1 MKVEVKK
8 ISLEN
13 YKKFQSKSVD
23 LFPRTEISGR
33 NREGKS
39 TLQDAYLDVL
49 TGKMAN
55 GTEPTSIRRKENGVE
70 VPKVDVVREL
80 TLSID
85 GKEKVI
91 RKITKQKWRKPR
103 GQSEEVFDGNET
115 SYEIDGFPAKSKDY
129 TEFIQS
135 IAEPSTLLMCSN
147 PKPFLDTLQKSTAE
161 SRKVLEKMS
170 GFDIAQFMEENPQ
183 YAHVEEI
190 TKGHSVEDTLKKLR
204 KELNTQKKKVDA
216 KNTEIAYETNRTVE
230 AEDTSSLESKK
241 QELNAEL
248 SKLEEQEGILEDSA
262 KGYDGLTYE
271 IRGLKSSRDGL
282 VSNADKE
289 LKDKKA
295 AIVNTHY
302 DIAKNKIE
310 KESAI
315 RMLGME
321 LDNHIR
327 KAQQAKA
334 DLDRARQD
342 YPRIKEMEWDDSGL
356 KAIEAETFN
365 DSDAICPTCGQELP
379 EEQISKLKASFEEK
393 KKARI
398 EAQLKAKE
406 SFESEKQEKLKYVC
420 DLGNTSAAKLKKT
433 NEEIKK
439 LQSEISAAQDE
450 VAELTKQIEEEQSKF
465 TELPESVDMTN
476 DEEYLA
482 VTARIAELEEKLK
495 SFDDVPGKKQELR
508 MQISNVM
515 KQISNVDADI
525 KIAQAAV
532 TEKEKRVAELNEE
545 LKILGQVQADI
556 EKNIDTVLNF
566 SIQKNKALAEK
577 INPFFQHFQFSFLD
591 YTIEGNPVE
600 TCKMICNGIDY
611 NSGLNHSDKILC
623 EVDLL
628 NGLQEMNGLN
638 LPIWIDDSESIDKS
652 RIPVLDRQMII
663 LRVTD
668 GDLKVKGI

>member
-161 SRKVLEKMS
+161 ARKVLEKMS
-170 GFDIAQFMEENPQ
+170 GFDLAQFMTDNPQ

-204 KELNTQKKKVDA
+204 KELNAQKKKVDA
-216 KNTEIAYETNRTVE
+216 KNTEIAYETNRSVE

-241 QELNAEL
+241 QELNVEI
-248 SKLEEQEGILEDSA
+248 SKLEEQEQILEDSA
-262 KGYDGLTYE
+262 KGYDSLSYE
-271 IRGLKSSRDGL
+271 IQGLKSSRDGL
-282 VSNADKE
+282 VSKANEWLRARQKFISDTVSE
-289 LKDKKA
+289 LKLKKS
-295 AIVNTHY
+295 
-302 DIAKNKIE
+302 E
-310 KESAI
+310 KESSI
-315 RMLGME
+315 RIIGME

-327 KAQQAKA
+327 EAQQAKA

-342 YPRIKEMEWDDSGL
+342 YPRIKEMEWDDSEL

-365 DSDAICPTCGQELP
+365 DSDTICPTCGQELP
-379 EEQISKLKASFEEK
+379 EEQVSKLKSSFEEK
-393 KKARI
+393 KKFRI
-398 EAQLKAKE
+398 ENELTKKQNWESAKQNQLKGT
-406 SFESEKQEKLKYVC
+406 C
-420 DLGNTSAAKLKKT
+420 DLGNSASAKLKKT
-433 NEEIKK
+433 NEEISK
-439 LQSEISAAQDE
+439 LQSEIGVAQDE

-465 TELPESVDMTN
+465 VELPESVDMTN

-508 MQISNVM
+508 VQISNV
-515 KQISNVDADI
+515 KEQISDMNADI

-532 TEKEKRVAELNEE
+532 VGKEKQVAELNEK
-545 LKILGQVQADI
+545 LRKLGQVQADI
-556 EKNIDTVLNF
+556 EKNIDTVLSF

-577 INPFFQHFQFSFLD
+577 INPHFKHFQFSFLD

-600 TCKMICNGIDY
+600 TCKMICNGVNYFD
-611 NSGLNHSDKILC
+611 GLNYSDKILC
-623 EVDLL
+623 DIDLL
-628 NGLQEMNGLN
+628 RGLQALNGLN
-638 LPIWIDDSESIDKS
+638 LPIFVDNSESVNTTRLPS
-652 RIPVLDRQMII
+652 AEQQMIV

-668 GDLKVKGI
+668 DDLRVKRI

>member
-8 ISLEN
+8 IYLEN
-13 YKKFQSKSVD
+13 YKKFPSKSVD

-115 SYEIDGFPAKSKDY
+115 SYEIDGFSAKSKDY

-204 KELNTQKKKVDA
+204 KELNAQKKKVDA
-216 KNTEIAYETNRTVE
+216 KNTEIAYETNRSVE

-241 QELNAEL
+241 QELNVEI
-248 SKLEEQEGILEDSA
+248 SKLEEQEQILEDSA
-262 KGYDGLTYE
+262 KGYDSLSYE
-271 IRGLKSSRDGL
+271 IQGLKSSRDGL
-282 VSNADKE
+282 VSKANEWLRARQKFISDTVSE
-289 LKDKKA
+289 LKLKKS
-295 AIVNTHY
+295 
-302 DIAKNKIE
+302 E
-310 KESAI
+310 KESSI
-315 RMLGME
+315 RIIGME

-327 KAQQAKA
+327 EAQQAKA

-365 DSDAICPTCGQELP
+365 DSETICPTCGQELP
-379 EEQISKLKASFEEK
+379 EEQISELKASFEEK
-393 KKARI
+393 KKFRI
-398 EAQLKAKE
+398 EAQLKVKE
-406 SFESEKQEKLKYVC
+406 SFESEKQNNLKYVC

-433 NEEIKK
+433 NEEINK
-439 LQSEISAAQDE
+439 LQSEISVAQDE

-482 VTARIAELEEKLK
+482 VTARIAELEDKLK
-495 SFDDVPGKKQELR
+495 SFDDVSGKKQELR

-532 TEKEKRVAELNEE
+532 TEKEKRVSELNEE
-545 LKILGQVQADI
+545 LKSLGQVQADI

-577 INPFFQHFQFSFLD
+577 INPYFKHFQFGFLD
-591 YTIEGNPVE
+591 YTIDGNPVE
-600 TCKMICNGIDY
+600 TCKMICNGVNYFD
-611 NSGLNHSDKILC
+611 GLNYSDKILC
-623 EVDLL
+623 DIDLL
-628 NGLQEMNGLN
+628 RGLQALNGLN
-638 LPIWIDDSESIDKS
+638 LPIFVDNSESVNTTRLPS
-652 RIPVLDRQMII
+652 AEQQMIV

-668 GDLKVKGI
+668 DDLRVKRI

>member
-13 YKKFQSKSVD
+13 YKKFPSKSVD

-70 VPKVDVVREL
+70 VPKVDVIREL
-80 TLSID
+80 TLVID
-85 GKEKVI
+85 GKEKAI

-204 KELNTQKKKVDA
+204 KELNAQKKKVDA
-216 KNTEIAYETNRTVE
+216 KNTEIAYETNRSVE

-241 QELNAEL
+241 QELNEEL
-248 SKLEEQEGILEDSA
+248 SKLEEQERILEDSA
-262 KGYDGLTYE
+262 KGYDSLSYE

-282 VSNADKE
+282 VSKADKE
-289 LKDKKA
+289 LKDKKE
-295 AIVNTHY
+295 AIMKVY
-302 DIAKNKIE
+302 YGLAKNKIE

-321 LDNHIR
+321 LDSHIR
-327 KAQQAKA
+327 AGQQAKA

-356 KAIEAETFN
+356 KAIEDETFN
-365 DSDAICPTCGQELP
+365 DSDTICPTCGQELP
-379 EEQISKLKASFEEK
+379 EEQVAELRASFEEK
-393 KKARI
+393 KKFRI
-398 EAQLKAKE
+398 ENELTKKQNWESAKQNQLKGT
-406 SFESEKQEKLKYVC
+406 C

-433 NEEIKK
+433 NEEINK
-439 LQSEISAAQDE
+439 LQSEISVAQDE
-450 VAELTKQIEEEQSKF
+450 VAELTKQIEEEQFKF

-508 MQISNVM
+508 MQISNIM

-532 TEKEKRVAELNEE
+532 TEKEKRIAELNEE
-545 LKILGQVQADI
+545 LRDLGQVQADI

-577 INPFFQHFQFSFLD
+577 INPFFHHFQFSFLD

-638 LPIWIDDSESIDKS
+638 MPIWIDDSESIDKS
-652 RIPVLDRQMII
+652 RIPVLDRQMIV

-668 GDLKVKGI
+668 DDLRVRKI

>member
-8 ISLEN
+8 ILLEN
-13 YKKFQSKSVD
+13 YKKFPSKSVD

-70 VPKVDVVREL
+70 VPKVDVIREL
-80 TLSID
+80 TLAID

-190 TKGHSVEDTLKKLR
+190 TKGYSVEDTLKKLR
-204 KELNTQKKKVDA
+204 KELNAQKKKVDA

-248 SKLEEQEGILEDSA
+248 SKLEEQEQILEDSA
-262 KGYDGLTYE
+262 KGYDSLSYE

-282 VSNADKE
+282 VSKANEWLRARQKFISDTVSE
-289 LKDKKA
+289 LMLKKS
-295 AIVNTHY
+295 
-302 DIAKNKIE
+302 E
-310 KESAI
+310 KESSI
-315 RMLGME
+315 RIIGME

-327 KAQQAKA
+327 EAKQAKA

-342 YPRIKEMEWDDSGL
+342 YPRIKEKEWNDSRL

-365 DSDAICPTCGQELP
+365 DSDTICPTCGQELP
-379 EEQISKLKASFEEK
+379 EEQVAELKASFEEK
-393 KKARI
+393 KKFRI
-398 EAQLKAKE
+398 ETELTQKKNWESVKQNQLKGI
-406 SFESEKQEKLKYVC
+406 C
-420 DLGNTSAAKLKKT
+420 DLGNSASAKLKKT
-433 NEEIKK
+433 NEEINK
-439 LQSEISAAQDE
+439 LQSEIGAAQDE

-532 TEKEKRVAELNEE
+532 TEKEKRVAEMNEE
-545 LKILGQVQADI
+545 LKDLGQVQADI

-577 INPFFQHFQFSFLD
+577 INPYFKHFQFSFLD

-638 LPIWIDDSESIDKS
+638 LPLWIDDSESIDKK
-652 RIPVLDRQMII
+652 RIPVLDRQMIV

-668 GDLKVKGI
+668 GDLMINEI

>member
-8 ISLEN
+8 IYLEN
-13 YKKFQSKSVD
+13 YKKFPSKSVD

-115 SYEIDGFPAKSKDY
+115 SYEIDGFSAKSKDY

-147 PKPFLDTLQKSTAE
+147 SKPFLDTLQKSTAE

-204 KELNTQKKKVDA
+204 KELNAQKKKVDA
-216 KNTEIAYETNRTVE
+216 KNTEIAYETNRSVE

-241 QELNAEL
+241 QELNVEI
-248 SKLEEQEGILEDSA
+248 SKLEEQEQILEDSA
-262 KGYDGLTYE
+262 KGYDSLSYE
-271 IRGLKSSRDGL
+271 IQGLKSSRDGL
-282 VSNADKE
+282 VSKANEWLRARQKFISDTVSE
-289 LKDKKA
+289 LKLKKS
-295 AIVNTHY
+295 
-302 DIAKNKIE
+302 E
-310 KESAI
+310 KESSI
-315 RMLGME
+315 RIIGME

-327 KAQQAKA
+327 EAQQAKA

-365 DSDAICPTCGQELP
+365 DSETICPTCGQELP
-379 EEQISKLKASFEEK
+379 EEQISELKASFEEK
-393 KKARI
+393 KKFRI
-398 EAQLKAKE
+398 EAQLKVKE
-406 SFESEKQEKLKYVC
+406 SFESEKQNNLKYVC

-433 NEEIKK
+433 NEEINK
-439 LQSEISAAQDE
+439 LQSEISVAQDE

-482 VTARIAELEEKLK
+482 VTARIAELEDKLK
-495 SFDDVPGKKQELR
+495 SFDDVSGKKQELR

-532 TEKEKRVAELNEE
+532 TEKEKRVSELNEE
-545 LKILGQVQADI
+545 LKSLGQVQADI

-577 INPFFQHFQFSFLD
+577 INPYFKHFQFSFLD
-591 YTIEGNPVE
+591 YTIDGNPVE
-600 TCKMICNGIDY
+600 TCKMICNGVNYFD
-611 NSGLNHSDKILC
+611 GLNYSDKILC
-623 EVDLL
+623 DIDLL
-628 NGLQEMNGLN
+628 RGLQALNGLN
-638 LPIWIDDSESIDKS
+638 LPIFVDNSESVNTTRLPS
-652 RIPVLDRQMII
+652 AEQQMIV

-668 GDLKVKGI
+668 DDLRVKRI

>member
-13 YKKFQSKSVD
+13 YKKFPSKSVD

-80 TLSID
+80 TLAID

-204 KELNTQKKKVDA
+204 KELNAQKKKVDA
-216 KNTEIAYETNRTVE
+216 KNTEIAYETNRSVE

-248 SKLEEQEGILEDSA
+248 SKLEEQERILEDSA
-262 KGYDGLTYE
+262 KGYDSLSYE

-282 VSNADKE
+282 VSKANEWLRARQKFISDTVSE
-289 LKDKKA
+289 LMLKKSE
-295 AIVNTHY
+295 N
-302 DIAKNKIE
+302 
-310 KESAI
+310 ESSI
-315 RMLGME
+315 RIIGME

-327 KAQQAKA
+327 EAQQAKA

-342 YPRIKEMEWDDSGL
+342 YPRIKEMEWDDSEL

-365 DSDAICPTCGQELP
+365 DSDTICPTCGQELP
-379 EEQISKLKASFEEK
+379 EEQIAELKASFEEK
-393 KKARI
+393 KKFRI
-398 EAQLKAKE
+398 ETELTQKKNWESAKQNQLKGI
-406 SFESEKQEKLKYVC
+406 C
-420 DLGNTSAAKLKKT
+420 DLGNSASAKLKKT
-433 NEEIKK
+433 NEEISK
-439 LQSEISAAQDE
+439 LQSEIGVAQDE

-465 TELPESVDMTN
+465 VELPESVDMTN

-495 SFDDVPGKKQELR
+495 SFEDVPGKKQELR
-508 MQISNVM
+508 IQISNIM

-532 TEKEKRVAELNEE
+532 VEKEKRIAELNEE
-545 LKILGQVQADI
+545 LRKLGQVQADI

-577 INPFFQHFQFSFLD
+577 INPHFKHFQFSFLD
-591 YTIEGNPVE
+591 YTIDGNPVE

-652 RIPVLDRQMII
+652 RIPMLDRQMIV

-668 GDLKVKGI
+668 GDLKVI

>member
-8 ISLEN
+8 IYLEN
-13 YKKFQSKSVD
+13 YKKFPSKSVD

-80 TLSID
+80 TLAID

-204 KELNTQKKKVDA
+204 KELNAQKKKVDA
-216 KNTEIAYETNRTVE
+216 KNTEIAYETNRSVE

-241 QELNAEL
+241 QELNAQL
-248 SKLEEQEGILEDSA
+248 SELEEQEQILEDSS
-262 KGYDGLTYE
+262 KGYDSLSHE

-282 VSNADKE
+282 VSKANEWLRARQKFISDTVSE
-289 LKDKKA
+289 LRLKKS
-295 AIVNTHY
+295 
-302 DIAKNKIE
+302 E
-310 KESAI
+310 KESSI
-315 RMLGME
+315 RIIGME

-327 KAQQAKA
+327 EAQQAKA

-342 YPRIKEMEWDDSGL
+342 YPRIKEMEWDDSD
-356 KAIEAETFN
+356 T
-365 DSDAICPTCGQELP
+365 ICPTCGQELP
-379 EEQISKLKASFEEK
+379 EEQVAELKASFEEK

-398 EAQLKAKE
+398 EAQLKVKE

-433 NEEIKK
+433 NEEINK

-545 LKILGQVQADI
+545 LKSLGQVQADI

-577 INPFFQHFQFSFLD
+577 INPFFHHFQFSFLD

-638 LPIWIDDSESIDKS
+638 LPLWIDDSESIDKS
-652 RIPVLDRQMII
+652 RIPMLDRQMIV

-668 GDLKVKGI
+668 GDLKVI

>member
-13 YKKFQSKSVD
+13 YKKFPSKSVD

-70 VPKVDVVREL
+70 VPKVDVIREL
-80 TLSID
+80 TLVID

-135 IAEPSTLLMCSN
+135 IAEPSTLMMCSN

-204 KELNTQKKKVDA
+204 KDLNAQKKKVSEKD
-216 KNTEIAYETNRTVE
+216 TEIKYETNRTVE
-230 AEDTSSLESKK
+230 AEDTSSLESQK

-248 SKLEEQEGILEDSA
+248 SKLEEQEQILEDSA
-262 KGYDGLTYE
+262 KGYDSLSYE

-282 VSNADKE
+282 VSKANEWLRARQKFISDTVSE
-289 LKDKKA
+289 LMLKKSE
-295 AIVNTHY
+295 N
-302 DIAKNKIE
+302 
-310 KESAI
+310 ESSI
-315 RMLGME
+315 RIIGME

-327 KAQQAKA
+327 EAQQAKA

-342 YPRIKEMEWDDSGL
+342 YPRIKEMEWDDSEL
-356 KAIEAETFN
+356 KAIEAETFS
-365 DSDAICPTCGQELP
+365 DSDTICPTCGQELP
-379 EEQISKLKASFEEK
+379 EEQIAELKASFEEK
-393 KKARI
+393 KKFRI
-398 EAQLKAKE
+398 ETELTQKKNWESAKQNQLKGI
-406 SFESEKQEKLKYVC
+406 C
-420 DLGNTSAAKLKKT
+420 DLGNSASAKLKKT
-433 NEEIKK
+433 NEEISK
-439 LQSEISAAQDE
+439 LQSEIGVAQDE
-450 VAELTKQIEEEQSKF
+450 VAELTKQIEEERSKF
-465 TELPESVDMTN
+465 VELPESVDMTN

-495 SFDDVPGKKQELR
+495 SFEDVPGKKQELR
-508 MQISNVM
+508 IQISNIM

-532 TEKEKRVAELNEE
+532 VEKEKRIAELNEE
-545 LKILGQVQADI
+545 LRKLGQVQADI

-577 INPFFQHFQFSFLD
+577 INPHFKHFQFSFLD
-591 YTIEGNPVE
+591 YTIDGNPVE

-652 RIPVLDRQMII
+652 RIPMLDRQMIV

-668 GDLKVKGI
+668 GDLKVI

>member
-13 YKKFQSKSVD
+13 YKKFPSKSVD

-70 VPKVDVVREL
+70 VEGDIVREIEAVINGREI
-80 TLSID
+80 T
-85 GKEKVI
+85 I
-91 RKITKQKWRKPR
+91 RKVTKKGKN
-103 GQSEEVFDGNET
+103 SSST
-115 SYEIDGFPAKSKDY
+115 SYFLNGGVKLSKADFNDFLKEEIASPEA
-129 TEFIQS
+129 
-135 IAEPSTLLMCSN
+135 IAMCSN
-147 PKPFLDTLQKSTAE
+147 PSVFLNMLRKSTSDARETLTKICKFDMEEFINSNPSFKLAKEIIKDKSIKNKSPEEAVKALRSDLKEKKAE
-161 SRKVLEKMS
+161 S
-170 GFDIAQFMEENPQ
+170 
-183 YAHVEEI
+183 
-190 TKGHSVEDTLKKLR
+190 
-204 KELNTQKKKVDA
+204 KKVSDDISELS
-216 KNTEIAYETNRTVE
+216 KK
-230 AEDTSSLESKK
+230 EDEHADISSLESKK
-241 QELNAEL
+241 QELNAKL
-248 SKLEEQEGILEDSA
+248 SKLEEQEQILEDSA
-262 KGYDGLTYE
+262 KGYDSLSYE
-271 IRGLKSSRDGL
+271 IRGLKSSKDRL
-282 VSNADKE
+282 VSKANEWLRARQKFISDTVSE
-289 LKDKKA
+289 LRLKKS
-295 AIVNTHY
+295 
-302 DIAKNKIE
+302 E
-310 KESAI
+310 KESSI
-315 RMLGME
+315 RIIGME

-327 KAQQAKA
+327 EAKQAKA

-365 DSDAICPTCGQELP
+365 DSDTICPTCGQELP
-379 EEQISKLKASFEEK
+379 EEQIAELRASFEEK
-393 KKARI
+393 KKFRI
-398 EAQLKAKE
+398 ETELTQKKNWESAKQNQLKGI
-406 SFESEKQEKLKYVC
+406 C
-420 DLGNTSAAKLKKT
+420 DLGNSASAKLKKT
-433 NEEIKK
+433 NEEISK
-439 LQSEISAAQDE
+439 LQSEIGVAQDE

-495 SFDDVPGKKQELR
+495 SFEDVPGNKQELR
-508 MQISNVM
+508 MQVSNVM

-532 TEKEKRVAELNEE
+532 TEKEKQVAELNEE
-545 LKILGQVQADI
+545 LKKLGQVQADI

-577 INPFFQHFQFSFLD
+577 INPFFHHFQFSFLD

-600 TCKMICNGIDY
+600 TCKMICNGVNYFD
-611 NSGLNHSDKILC
+611 GLNYSDKILC
-623 EVDLL
+623 DIDLL
-628 NGLQEMNGLN
+628 RGLQDLNGLN
-638 LPIWIDDSESIDKS
+638 LPIFVDNSESVNAT
-652 RIPVLDRQMII
+652 RLPRVEQQMIV

-668 GDLKVKGI
+668 GDLTAKEL

>member
-13 YKKFQSKSVD
+13 YKKFPSKSVD

-70 VPKVDVVREL
+70 VQKVDVVREL
-80 TLSID
+80 TLVID

-204 KELNTQKKKVDA
+204 KELNVQKKKVDA
-216 KNTEIAYETNRTVE
+216 KYTEIAYETNRTVE

-241 QELNAEL
+241 QELNADL
-248 SKLEEQEGILEDSA
+248 SKLEEQEQILEDSA
-262 KGYDGLTYE
+262 KGYDSISYE
-271 IRGLKSSRDGL
+271 ICGLKSSRDGL
-282 VSNADKE
+282 VSKANEWLRARQKFISDTVSE
-289 LKDKKA
+289 LRLKKS
-295 AIVNTHY
+295 
-302 DIAKNKIE
+302 E
-310 KESAI
+310 KESSI
-315 RMLGME
+315 RIIGME

-327 KAQQAKA
+327 EAQQAKA

-342 YPRIKEMEWDDSGL
+342 YPRIKEMEWDDSEL
-356 KAIEAETFN
+356 KAIESEAFS
-365 DSDAICPTCGQELP
+365 DSDTVCPTCGQQLP
-379 EEQISKLKASFEEK
+379 EEQVSKLKYSFEEK

-398 EAQLKAKE
+398 ETELTKKKNWESAKQNQLKGT
-406 SFESEKQEKLKYVC
+406 C
-420 DLGNTSAAKLKKT
+420 DLGNSASAKLKKT
-433 NEEIKK
+433 NEEISK
-439 LQSEISAAQDE
+439 LQSEIGVAQDE

-545 LKILGQVQADI
+545 LKSLGQVQADI

-577 INPFFQHFQFSFLD
+577 INPHFKHFQFSFLD

-628 NGLQEMNGLN
+628 NGLQEMNHLN
-638 LPIWIDDSESIDKS
+638 LPIWIDDSESVNVE

-668 GDLKVKGI
+668 GDLEVKEI

>member
-13 YKKFQSKSVD
+13 YKKFPSKSVD

-70 VPKVDVVREL
+70 VPKVDVIREL
-80 TLSID
+80 TLVID
-85 GKEKVI
+85 GKEKAI

-204 KELNTQKKKVDA
+204 KELNAQKKKVDA
-216 KNTEIAYETNRTVE
+216 KNTEIAYETNRSVE

-241 QELNAEL
+241 QELNEEL
-248 SKLEEQEGILEDSA
+248 SKLEEQERILEDSA
-262 KGYDGLTYE
+262 KGYDSLSYE

-282 VSNADKE
+282 VSKADKE
-289 LKDKKA
+289 LKDKKE
-295 AIVNTHY
+295 AIMKVY
-302 DIAKNKIE
+302 YGLAKNKIE

-321 LDNHIR
+321 LDSHIR
-327 KAQQAKA
+327 AGQQAKA

-356 KAIEAETFN
+356 KAIEDETFN
-365 DSDAICPTCGQELP
+365 DSDTICPTCGQELP
-379 EEQISKLKASFEEK
+379 EEQVAELRASFEEK
-393 KKARI
+393 KKFRI
-398 EAQLKAKE
+398 ENELTKKQNWESAKQNQLKGT
-406 SFESEKQEKLKYVC
+406 C

-433 NEEIKK
+433 NEEINK
-439 LQSEISAAQDE
+439 LQSEISVAQDE

-482 VTARIAELEEKLK
+482 VTARIADLEEKLK

-532 TEKEKRVAELNEE
+532 AEKEKRVAELNEE
-545 LKILGQVQADI
+545 LKDLGQVQADI

-577 INPFFQHFQFSFLD
+577 INPFFHHFQFSFLD

-638 LPIWIDDSESIDKS
+638 IPIWIDDSESIDKS
-652 RIPVLDRQMII
+652 RIPVLDRQMIL

>member
-13 YKKFQSKSVD
+13 YKKFPSKSVD

-70 VPKVDVVREL
+70 VQKVDVVREL
-80 TLSID
+80 TLVID

-91 RKITKQKWRKPR
+91 RKVTKQKWRKPR

-204 KELNTQKKKVDA
+204 KELNVQKKKVDA
-216 KNTEIAYETNRTVE
+216 KNTEIAYETNRSVE
-230 AEDTSSLESKK
+230 AEDTSSLEPKK
-241 QELNAEL
+241 QELNAEI
-248 SKLEEQEGILEDSA
+248 SRLEEQEQILEDSA
-262 KGYDGLTYE
+262 KGYDSLSYE

-282 VSNADKE
+282 VSKANEWLRARQKFISDTVSE
-289 LKDKKA
+289 LMLKKS
-295 AIVNTHY
+295 
-302 DIAKNKIE
+302 E
-310 KESAI
+310 KESSI
-315 RMLGME
+315 RIIGME

-327 KAQQAKA
+327 EAKQAKA

-342 YPRIKEMEWDDSGL
+342 YPRTKEKEWNDSRL

-365 DSDAICPTCGQELP
+365 DSDTICPACGQELP
-379 EEQISKLKASFEEK
+379 EEQVAELKASFEEK
-393 KKARI
+393 KKFRI
-398 EAQLKAKE
+398 KTELTQKKNWESVKQNQLKGI
-406 SFESEKQEKLKYVC
+406 C
-420 DLGNTSAAKLKKT
+420 DLGNSASAKLKKT
-433 NEEIKK
+433 NEEINK

-450 VAELTKQIEEEQSKF
+450 VTELTKQIEEEQSKF

-508 MQISNVM
+508 IQISNVM

-545 LKILGQVQADI
+545 LKSLGQVQADI

-577 INPFFQHFQFSFLD
+577 INPYFKHFQFSFLD
-591 YTIEGNPVE
+591 YTIDGNPVE
-600 TCKMICNGIDY
+600 TCKMICNGVNYFD
-611 NSGLNHSDKILC
+611 GLNYSDKILC
-623 EVDLL
+623 DIDLL
-628 NGLQEMNGLN
+628 RGLQALNGLN
-638 LPIWIDDSESIDKS
+638 LPIFVDNSESVNTTRLPS
-652 RIPVLDRQMII
+652 AEQQMIV

-668 GDLKVKGI
+668 DDLRVKRI

>member
-1 MKVEVKK
+1 MKVEVKN

-13 YKKFQSKSVD
+13 YKNFPSKSVD

-39 TLQDAYLDVL
+39 TLQDAYLDVM

-80 TLSID
+80 TLAID

-204 KELNTQKKKVDA
+204 KELNAQKKKVDA

-262 KGYDGLTYE
+262 KGYDSLSYE

-282 VSNADKE
+282 VSKANEWLRARQKFISDTVSE
-289 LKDKKA
+289 LRLKKS
-295 AIVNTHY
+295 
-302 DIAKNKIE
+302 E
-310 KESAI
+310 KESSI
-315 RMLGME
+315 RIIGME

-327 KAQQAKA
+327 EAQQAKA

-342 YPRIKEMEWDDSGL
+342 YPRIKEMEWDDSEL

-365 DSDAICPTCGQELP
+365 DSDTICPTCGQELP
-379 EEQISKLKASFEEK
+379 EEQVSKLKSSFEEK
-393 KKARI
+393 KKFRI
-398 EAQLKAKE
+398 ENELTKKQNWESAKQNQLKGT
-406 SFESEKQEKLKYVC
+406 C
-420 DLGNTSAAKLKKT
+420 DLGNSASAKLKKT
-433 NEEIKK
+433 NEEISK
-439 LQSEISAAQDE
+439 LQSEIGVAQDE

-465 TELPESVDMTN
+465 TELPESVDITN

-545 LKILGQVQADI
+545 LKSLGQVQADI

-577 INPFFQHFQFSFLD
+577 INPHFKHFQFSFLD

-628 NGLQEMNGLN
+628 NGLQEMNHLN
-638 LPIWIDDSESIDKS
+638 LPIWIDDSESVNVE

-668 GDLKVKGI
+668 GDLEVKEI

>member
-8 ISLEN
+8 IYLEN
-13 YKKFQSKSVD
+13 YQKFPSKSVD

-39 TLQDAYLDVL
+39 TLKDAYLDVL

-55 GTEPTSIRRKENGVE
+55 GTEPTSIRRKENGLE

-80 TLSID
+80 TLAID

-91 RKITKQKWRKPR
+91 RKITKQKWRKPK

-115 SYEIDGFPAKSKDY
+115 SYEIDGFPAKLKDY
-129 TEFIQS
+129 TEFIHS

-147 PKPFLDTLQKSTAE
+147 PKPFLNTLQKSTAE

-204 KELNTQKKKVDA
+204 KELNAQKKKVDA

-241 QELNAEL
+241 QELNADL
-248 SKLEEQEGILEDSA
+248 SKLEEQEQILEDSA
-262 KGYDGLTYE
+262 KGYDSLSYE

-282 VSNADKE
+282 VSKANEWLRARQKFISDTVSE
-289 LKDKKA
+289 LMLKKS
-295 AIVNTHY
+295 
-302 DIAKNKIE
+302 E
-310 KESAI
+310 KESSI
-315 RMLGME
+315 RIIGME
-321 LDNHIR
+321 LGNHIR
-327 KAQQAKA
+327 EAQQAKA

-365 DSDAICPTCGQELP
+365 DSETICPTCGQELP
-379 EEQISKLKASFEEK
+379 EEQVSKLKSSFEEK
-393 KKARI
+393 KKFRI
-398 EAQLKAKE
+398 ENELTKKQNWESAKQNQLKGT
-406 SFESEKQEKLKYVC
+406 C
-420 DLGNTSAAKLKKT
+420 DLGNSASAKLKKT
-433 NEEIKK
+433 NEEISK
-439 LQSEISAAQDE
+439 LQSEIGVAQDE

-465 TELPESVDMTN
+465 VELPESVDMTN

-508 MQISNVM
+508 VQISNV
-515 KQISNVDADI
+515 KEQISDMNADI

-532 TEKEKRVAELNEE
+532 VGKEKQVAELNEK
-545 LKILGQVQADI
+545 LRKLGKVQADI

-577 INPFFQHFQFSFLD
+577 INPYFKHFQFSFLD
-591 YTIEGNPVE
+591 YTIDGNPVE
-600 TCKMICNGIDY
+600 TCKMICNGVNYFD
-611 NSGLNHSDKILC
+611 GLNYSDKILC
-623 EVDLL
+623 DIDLL
-628 NGLQEMNGLN
+628 RGLQALNGLN
-638 LPIWIDDSESIDKS
+638 LPIFVDNSESVNTTRLPS
-652 RIPVLDRQMII
+652 AEQQMIV

-668 GDLKVKGI
+668 DDLRVKRI

>member
-8 ISLEN
+8 ISLVN
-13 YKKFQSKSVD
+13 YKKFPSKSVD
-23 LFPRTEISGR
+23 LFPRTEISSR

-80 TLSID
+80 TLAID

-204 KELNTQKKKVDA
+204 KELNAQKKKVDA

-262 KGYDGLTYE
+262 KGYDSLSYE

-282 VSNADKE
+282 VSKANEWLRARQKFISDTVSE
-289 LKDKKA
+289 LRLKKS
-295 AIVNTHY
+295 
-302 DIAKNKIE
+302 E
-310 KESAI
+310 KESSI
-315 RMLGME
+315 RIIGME

-327 KAQQAKA
+327 EAQQAKA

-342 YPRIKEMEWDDSGL
+342 YPRIKEMEWDDSEL

-365 DSDAICPTCGQELP
+365 DSDTICPTCGQELP
-379 EEQISKLKASFEEK
+379 EEQVSKLKSSFEEK
-393 KKARI
+393 KKFRI
-398 EAQLKAKE
+398 ENELTKKQNWESAKQNQLKGT
-406 SFESEKQEKLKYVC
+406 C
-420 DLGNTSAAKLKKT
+420 DLGNSASAKLKKT
-433 NEEIKK
+433 NEEISK
-439 LQSEISAAQDE
+439 LQSEIGVAQDE

-465 TELPESVDMTN
+465 VELPESVDMTN

-508 MQISNVM
+508 VQISNV
-515 KQISNVDADI
+515 KEQISDMNADI

-532 TEKEKRVAELNEE
+532 GGKEKQVAELNEK
-545 LKILGQVQADI
+545 LRKLGKVQADI
-556 EKNIDTVLNF
+556 EKNIDTVLSF

-577 INPFFQHFQFSFLD
+577 INPHFKHFQFSFLD

-638 LPIWIDDSESIDKS
+638 MPIWIDDSESIDKS
-652 RIPVLDRQMII
+652 RIPVLDRQMIV

-668 GDLKVKGI
+668 DDLRVRKI

>member
-8 ISLEN
+8 ISLVN
-13 YKKFQSKSVD
+13 YKKFPSKSVD

-80 TLSID
+80 TLAID

-161 SRKVLEKMS
+161 SRKVLGKMS

-204 KELNTQKKKVDA
+204 KELNAQKKKVDA

-262 KGYDGLTYE
+262 KGYDSLSYE

-282 VSNADKE
+282 VSKANEWLRARQKFISDTVSE
-289 LKDKKA
+289 LRLKKS
-295 AIVNTHY
+295 
-302 DIAKNKIE
+302 E
-310 KESAI
+310 KESSI
-315 RMLGME
+315 RIIGME

-327 KAQQAKA
+327 EAQQAKA

-342 YPRIKEMEWDDSGL
+342 YPRIKEMEWDDSEL

-365 DSDAICPTCGQELP
+365 DSDTICPTCGQELP
-379 EEQISKLKASFEEK
+379 EEQVSKLKSSFEEK
-393 KKARI
+393 KKFRI
-398 EAQLKAKE
+398 ENELTKKQNWESAKQNQLKGT
-406 SFESEKQEKLKYVC
+406 C
-420 DLGNTSAAKLKKT
+420 DLGNSASAKLKKT
-433 NEEIKK
+433 NEEISK
-439 LQSEISAAQDE
+439 LQSEIGVAQDE

-465 TELPESVDMTN
+465 VELPESVDMTN

-508 MQISNVM
+508 VQISNV
-515 KQISNVDADI
+515 KEQISDMNADI

-532 TEKEKRVAELNEE
+532 VGKEKQVAELNEK
-545 LKILGQVQADI
+545 LRKLGKVQADI
-556 EKNIDTVLNF
+556 EKNIDTVLSF

-577 INPFFQHFQFSFLD
+577 INPHFKHFQFSFLD

-638 LPIWIDDSESIDKS
+638 MPIWIDDSESIDKS
-652 RIPVLDRQMII
+652 RIPVLDRQMIV

-668 GDLKVKGI
+668 DDLRVRKI

>member
-13 YKKFQSKSVD
+13 YKKFSSKSVD

-55 GTEPTSIRRKENGVE
+55 GTEPNSIRRKENGVE

-103 GQSEEVFDGNET
+103 GQSKEVFDGNET

-135 IAEPSTLLMCSN
+135 IAEPSTLLICSN

-161 SRKVLEKMS
+161 ARKVLEKMS
-170 GFDIAQFMEENPQ
+170 GFDLAQFMTDNPQ

-204 KELNTQKKKVDA
+204 KELNAQKKKVDA
-216 KNTEIAYETNRTVE
+216 KNTEIAYETNRSVE
-230 AEDTSSLESKK
+230 AEDTSSIESQK

-248 SKLEEQEGILEDSA
+248 SKLEEQEQILEDST
-262 KGYDGLTYE
+262 KGYDSLSHE

-282 VSNADKE
+282 VSKANEWLRARQKFISDTVSE
-289 LKDKKA
+289 LRLKKS
-295 AIVNTHY
+295 
-302 DIAKNKIE
+302 E
-310 KESAI
+310 KESSI
-315 RMLGME
+315 RIIGME

-327 KAQQAKA
+327 EAQQAKA

-342 YPRIKEMEWDDSGL
+342 YPRIKEMEWDDSEL

-365 DSDAICPTCGQELP
+365 DSDTICPTCGQELP
-379 EEQISKLKASFEEK
+379 EEQVAELKASFEEK

-398 EAQLKAKE
+398 EAQLKVKE

-433 NEEIKK
+433 NEEINK

-450 VAELTKQIEEEQSKF
+450 VSELTKQIKEEQSKF

-508 MQISNVM
+508 IQISNVM

-545 LKILGQVQADI
+545 LKSLGQVQADI

-577 INPFFQHFQFSFLD
+577 INPYFKHFQFSFLD
-591 YTIEGNPVE
+591 YTIDGNPVE
-600 TCKMICNGIDY
+600 TCKMICNGVNYFD
-611 NSGLNHSDKILC
+611 GLNYSDKILC
-623 EVDLL
+623 DIDLL
-628 NGLQEMNGLN
+628 RGLQALNDLN
-638 LPIWIDDSESIDKS
+638 LPIFVDNSESVNAT
-652 RIPVLDRQMII
+652 RLPRVEQQMIV

-668 GDLKVKGI
+668 DDLRVKRI

>member
-13 YKKFQSKSVD
+13 YKKFPSKSVD

-55 GTEPTSIRRKENGVE
+55 GTEPDSIRRKENGVE
-70 VPKVDVVREL
+70 VPKVDVIREL
-80 TLSID
+80 TLVVN

-170 GFDIAQFMEENPQ
+170 GFDIVHFMEENPQ

-204 KELNTQKKKVDA
+204 KELNAQKKKVDA
-216 KNTEIAYETNRTVE
+216 KNTEIAYETNRSVE

-248 SKLEEQEGILEDSA
+248 SKLEEQERILEDSA
-262 KGYDGLTYE
+262 KGYDSLSYE

-282 VSNADKE
+282 VSKANEWLRARQKFISDTVSE
-289 LKDKKA
+289 LMLKKS
-295 AIVNTHY
+295 
-302 DIAKNKIE
+302 E
-310 KESAI
+310 KESSI
-315 RMLGME
+315 RIIGME
-321 LDNHIR
+321 LGNHIR
-327 KAQQAKA
+327 EAQQAKA

-342 YPRIKEMEWDDSGL
+342 YPRIKEMEWDDSEL

-365 DSDAICPTCGQELP
+365 DSDTICPTCGQELP
-379 EEQISKLKASFEEK
+379 EEQVSKLKSSFEEK
-393 KKARI
+393 KKFRI
-398 EAQLKAKE
+398 ENELTKKQNWESAKQNQLKGT
-406 SFESEKQEKLKYVC
+406 C
-420 DLGNTSAAKLKKT
+420 DLGNSASAKLKKT
-433 NEEIKK
+433 NEEISK
-439 LQSEISAAQDE
+439 LQSEIGVAQDE

-465 TELPESVDMTN
+465 VELPESVDMTN

-508 MQISNVM
+508 VQISNV
-515 KQISNVDADI
+515 KEQISDMNADI

-532 TEKEKRVAELNEE
+532 VGKEKQVAELNEK
-545 LKILGQVQADI
+545 LRKLGQVQADI
-556 EKNIDTVLNF
+556 EKNIDTVLSF

-577 INPFFQHFQFSFLD
+577 INPHFKHFQFSFLD

-600 TCKMICNGIDY
+600 TCKMICNGVNYFD
-611 NSGLNHSDKILC
+611 GLNYSDKILC
-623 EVDLL
+623 DIDLL
-628 NGLQEMNGLN
+628 RGLQALNGLN
-638 LPIWIDDSESIDKS
+638 LPIFVDNSESVNTTRLPS
-652 RIPVLDRQMII
+652 AEQQMIV

-668 GDLKVKGI
+668 DDLRVKRI

>member
-8 ISLEN
+8 IYLEN
-13 YKKFQSKSVD
+13 YKKFPSKSVD

-103 GQSEEVFDGNET
+103 GQSEELFDGNET

-161 SRKVLEKMS
+161 SRNVLEKMS

-183 YAHVEEI
+183 YTHVEEI

-204 KELNTQKKKVDA
+204 KELNAQKKKVDA
-216 KNTEIAYETNRTVE
+216 KNTEIAYETNRSVE
-230 AEDTSSLESKK
+230 AEDTSSLEFKK

-248 SKLEEQEGILEDSA
+248 SKLEEQEQILEDSA
-262 KGYDGLTYE
+262 KGYDSLSYE

-282 VSNADKE
+282 VSKADKE
-289 LKDKKA
+289 LKDKKE
-295 AIVNTHY
+295 AIMKVYY
-302 DIAKNKIE
+302 DLAKNKIE

-315 RMLGME
+315 RMLGMK
-321 LDNHIR
+321 LDSHIR
-327 KAQQAKA
+327 AGQQAKA

-365 DSDAICPTCGQELP
+365 DSDTICPTCGQELP
-379 EEQISKLKASFEEK
+379 EEQIAELRASFEEK

-398 EAQLKAKE
+398 ENEITKKQNWESAKQNQLKGT
-406 SFESEKQEKLKYVC
+406 C
-420 DLGNTSAAKLKKT
+420 NLGNSASTKLKKT
-433 NEEIKK
+433 NEEINK

-465 TELPESVDMTN
+465 TELPEFVNMTN

-515 KQISNVDADI
+515 KRISNVDADI

-532 TEKEKRVAELNEE
+532 VEKEKRVAELNEK
-545 LKILGQVQADI
+545 LKDLGQVQADI

-577 INPFFQHFQFSFLD
+577 INPFFHHFQFSFLD
-591 YTIEGNPVE
+591 YTIDGNPVE
-600 TCKMICNGIDY
+600 ICKMICNGIDY

-652 RIPVLDRQMII
+652 RIPMLDRQMIV

-668 GDLKVKGI
+668 GDLKVI

>member
-13 YKKFQSKSVD
+13 YKKFPSKSVD

-80 TLSID
+80 TLAID

-204 KELNTQKKKVDA
+204 KELNAQKKKVDA
-216 KNTEIAYETNRTVE
+216 KNTEIAYETNRSVE

-248 SKLEEQEGILEDSA
+248 SKLEEQERILEDSA
-262 KGYDGLTYE
+262 KGYDSLSYE

-282 VSNADKE
+282 VSKANEWLRARQKFISDTVSE
-289 LKDKKA
+289 LMLKKSE
-295 AIVNTHY
+295 N
-302 DIAKNKIE
+302 
-310 KESAI
+310 ESSI
-315 RMLGME
+315 RIIGME

-327 KAQQAKA
+327 EAQQAKA

-342 YPRIKEMEWDDSGL
+342 YPRIKEMEWDDSEL

-365 DSDAICPTCGQELP
+365 DSDTICPTCGQELP
-379 EEQISKLKASFEEK
+379 EEQIAELKASFEEK
-393 KKARI
+393 KKFRI
-398 EAQLKAKE
+398 ETELTQKKNWESAKQNQLKGI
-406 SFESEKQEKLKYVC
+406 C
-420 DLGNTSAAKLKKT
+420 DLGNSASAKLKKT
-433 NEEIKK
+433 NEEISK
-439 LQSEISAAQDE
+439 LQSEIGVAQDE

-465 TELPESVDMTN
+465 TELPESVDMAN

-508 MQISNVM
+508 MQISDVM

-545 LKILGQVQADI
+545 LKDLGQVQADI

-577 INPFFQHFQFSFLD
+577 INPYFKHFQFSFLD
-591 YTIEGNPVE
+591 YTIDGNPVE

-638 LPIWIDDSESIDKS
+638 LPLWIDDSESIDKS
-652 RIPVLDRQMII
+652 RIPVLDRQMIV

-668 GDLKVKGI
+668 GDLTAKEL

>member
-13 YKKFQSKSVD
+13 YKKFPSKSVD

-55 GTEPTSIRRKENGVE
+55 GTEPTSIRIKENGVE

-80 TLSID
+80 TLAID

-190 TKGHSVEDTLKKLR
+190 TKGYSVEDTLKKLR
-204 KELNTQKKKVDA
+204 KELNAQKKKVDA

-248 SKLEEQEGILEDSA
+248 SKLEEQEQILEDSA
-262 KGYDGLTYE
+262 KGYDSLSYE
-271 IRGLKSSRDGL
+271 IRGLKSSKDGL
-282 VSNADKE
+282 VSKADKE
-289 LKDKKA
+289 LKGKKA
-295 AIVNTHY
+295 VIMNVYY
-302 DIAKNKIE
+302 DLAKNKIE

-327 KAQQAKA
+327 AGQQAKA

-342 YPRIKEMEWDDSGL
+342 YPRIKEKEWNDSRL
-356 KAIEAETFN
+356 KAIEDETFN
-365 DSDAICPTCGQELP
+365 DSDTICPTCGQELP
-379 EEQISKLKASFEEK
+379 EEQVAELKASFEEK
-393 KKARI
+393 KKFRI
-398 EAQLKAKE
+398 ETELTQKKNWESAKQNQLKGI
-406 SFESEKQEKLKYVC
+406 C
-420 DLGNTSAAKLKKT
+420 DLGNSASAKLKKA
-433 NEEIKK
+433 NEEINK
-439 LQSEISAAQDE
+439 LQSEIGAAQDE

-482 VTARIAELEEKLK
+482 VTARIAELEDKLK
-495 SFDDVPGKKQELR
+495 SFEDVPGKKQELR

-545 LKILGQVQADI
+545 LKNLGQVQADI

-577 INPFFQHFQFSFLD
+577 INPFFHHFQFSFLD

-652 RIPVLDRQMII
+652 RIPILDRQMIV

-668 GDLKVKGI
+668 GDLTAKEL

>member
-8 ISLEN
+8 ILLEN
-13 YKKFQSKSVD
+13 YKKFPSKSVD

-103 GQSEEVFDGNET
+103 GQSEEAFDGNET

-147 PKPFLDTLQKSTAE
+147 PKPFLNALQKSTAE

-204 KELNTQKKKVDA
+204 KELNAQKKKVDA
-216 KNTEIAYETNRTVE
+216 KNTEIAYETNRSVE
-230 AEDTSSLESKK
+230 AEDTPSLESKK

-248 SKLEEQEGILEDSA
+248 SKLEEQEQILEDSA
-262 KGYDGLTYE
+262 KGYDSLSYE

-282 VSNADKE
+282 VSKADKE

-295 AIVNTHY
+295 VIMNVYY
-302 DIAKNKIE
+302 DLAKNKIE
-310 KESAI
+310 KESVI

-327 KAQQAKA
+327 EAQQAKA

-365 DSDAICPTCGQELP
+365 DSDTICPTCGQELP
-379 EEQISKLKASFEEK
+379 EEQIAELRASFEEK

-398 EAQLKAKE
+398 EAELKVKE

-433 NEEIKK
+433 NEEINK

-525 KIAQAAV
+525 NIAQAAV

-545 LKILGQVQADI
+545 LKSLGQVQADI

-566 SIQKNKALAEK
+566 SIQKNKALEEK
-577 INPFFQHFQFSFLD
+577 INPYFKHFQFSFLD
-591 YTIEGNPVE
+591 YTIDGNPVE
-600 TCKMICNGIDY
+600 TCKMICNGVNYFD
-611 NSGLNHSDKILC
+611 GLNYSDKILC
-623 EVDLL
+623 DIDLL
-628 NGLQEMNGLN
+628 RGLQALNGLN
-638 LPIWIDDSESIDKS
+638 LPIFVDNSESVNANRLPS
-652 RIPVLDRQMII
+652 VEQQMIV
-663 LRVTD
+663 LRVSD
-668 GDLKVKGI
+668 GDLTAKEL

>member
-13 YKKFQSKSVD
+13 YKKFPSKSVD

-80 TLSID
+80 TLAID

-170 GFDIAQFMEENPQ
+170 GFDIAQFIEENPQ

-204 KELNTQKKKVDA
+204 KELNAQKKKVDA
-216 KNTEIAYETNRTVE
+216 KNTEIAYETNRSVE

-241 QELNAEL
+241 QELNVEL
-248 SKLEEQEGILEDSA
+248 SKLEEQEQILEDSA
-262 KGYDGLTYE
+262 KGYDSLSYE
-271 IRGLKSSRDGL
+271 IRGLKSSKDGL
-282 VSNADKE
+282 VSKANEWLRARQKFISDTVSE
-289 LKDKKA
+289 LKLKKS
-295 AIVNTHY
+295 
-302 DIAKNKIE
+302 E
-310 KESAI
+310 KESSI
-315 RMLGME
+315 RIIGME

-327 KAQQAKA
+327 EAQQAKA

-365 DSDAICPTCGQELP
+365 DSETICPTCGQELP
-379 EEQISKLKASFEEK
+379 EEQISELKASFEEK
-393 KKARI
+393 KKFRI
-398 EAQLKAKE
+398 EAQLKVKE
-406 SFESEKQEKLKYVC
+406 SFESEKQNNLKYVC

-433 NEEIKK
+433 NEEINK
-439 LQSEISAAQDE
+439 LQSEISVAQDE

-482 VTARIAELEEKLK
+482 VTARIAELEDKLK
-495 SFDDVPGKKQELR
+495 SFDDVSGKKQELR

-532 TEKEKRVAELNEE
+532 TEKEKRVSELNEE
-545 LKILGQVQADI
+545 LKSLGQVQADI

-577 INPFFQHFQFSFLD
+577 INPYFKHFQFSFLD
-591 YTIEGNPVE
+591 YTIDGNPVE
-600 TCKMICNGIDY
+600 TCKMICNGVNYFD
-611 NSGLNHSDKILC
+611 GLNYSDKILC
-623 EVDLL
+623 DIDLL
-628 NGLQEMNGLN
+628 RGLQALNGLN
-638 LPIWIDDSESIDKS
+638 LPIFVDNSESVNTTRLPS
-652 RIPVLDRQMII
+652 AEQQMIV

-668 GDLKVKGI
+668 DDLRVKRI

>member
-13 YKKFQSKSVD
+13 YKKFPSKSVD

-55 GTEPTSIRRKENGVE
+55 GTEPDSIRRKENGVE
-70 VPKVDVVREL
+70 VPKVDVIREL
-80 TLSID
+80 TLAID

-204 KELNTQKKKVDA
+204 KELNAQKKKVDA

-262 KGYDGLTYE
+262 KGYDSLSYE

-282 VSNADKE
+282 VSKANEWLRARQKFISDTVSE
-289 LKDKKA
+289 LRLKKS
-295 AIVNTHY
+295 
-302 DIAKNKIE
+302 E
-310 KESAI
+310 KESSI
-315 RMLGME
+315 RIIGME

-327 KAQQAKA
+327 EAQQAKA

-342 YPRIKEMEWDDSGL
+342 YPRIKEMEWDDSEL

-365 DSDAICPTCGQELP
+365 DSDTICPTCGQELP
-379 EEQISKLKASFEEK
+379 EEQVSKLKSSFEEK
-393 KKARI
+393 KKFRI
-398 EAQLKAKE
+398 ENELTKKQNWESAKQNQLKGT
-406 SFESEKQEKLKYVC
+406 C
-420 DLGNTSAAKLKKT
+420 DLGNSASAKLKKT
-433 NEEIKK
+433 NEEISK
-439 LQSEISAAQDE
+439 LQSEIGVAQDE

-465 TELPESVDMTN
+465 VELPESVDMTN

-508 MQISNVM
+508 VQISNV
-515 KQISNVDADI
+515 KEQISDMNADI

-532 TEKEKRVAELNEE
+532 VGKEKQVAELNEK
-545 LKILGQVQADI
+545 LRKLGKVQADI
-556 EKNIDTVLNF
+556 EKNIDTVLSF

-577 INPFFQHFQFSFLD
+577 INPHFKHFQFSFLD

-638 LPIWIDDSESIDKS
+638 MPIWIDDSESIDKS
-652 RIPVLDRQMII
+652 RIPVLDRQMIV

-668 GDLKVKGI
+668 DDLRVRKI

>member
-13 YKKFQSKSVD
+13 YKKFPSKSVE

-70 VPKVDVVREL
+70 VEGDIVREIETVINGREI
-80 TLSID
+80 TLKKVTKK
-85 GKEKVI
+85 GK
-91 RKITKQKWRKPR
+91 
-103 GQSEEVFDGNET
+103 SSSST
-115 SYEIDGFPAKSKDY
+115 SYFLNGGVKLSKADFNDFLKEEIASPE
-129 TEFIQS
+129 T
-135 IAEPSTLLMCSN
+135 IAMCSN
-147 PKPFLDTLQKSTAE
+147 PSVFLNMLRKSTSDTRE
-161 SRKVLEKMS
+161 TLTKICK
-170 GFDIAQFMEENPQ
+170 FDMEEFISSNPSFKL
-183 YAHVEEI
+183 AKEIIEEKSIKNKSPEEAIKALRSDLKLKKSEQTRVSDKI
-190 TKGHSVEDTLKKLR
+190 TKISGEKNKDT
-204 KELNTQKKKVDA
+204 
-216 KNTEIAYETNRTVE
+216 
-230 AEDTSSLESKK
+230 DTSSLESKK

-248 SKLEEQEGILEDSA
+248 SKLEEQEQILEDSA
-262 KGYDGLTYE
+262 KGYDSLTYE
-271 IRGLKSSRDGL
+271 IRGLKSSRDGI
-282 VSNADKE
+282 VSKADKE

-295 AIVNTHY
+295 AIMNVYY
-302 DIAKNKIE
+302 DLAKKKIE
-310 KESAI
+310 KESAVQ
-315 RMLGME
+315 MLGME
-321 LDNHIR
+321 LDNHTR
-327 KAQQAKA
+327 SGQQAKS

-342 YPRIKEMEWDDSGL
+342 YPRIKEMEWDDSEL
-356 KAIEAETFN
+356 KAIESETFN
-365 DSDAICPTCGQELP
+365 DSDTICPTCGQELP
-379 EEQISKLKASFEEK
+379 EEQISELRASFEEK
-393 KKARI
+393 KQTRI
-398 EAQLKAKE
+398 EAQLKEKE
-406 SFESEKQEKLKYVC
+406 FFESEKQNNLKYVC

-433 NEEIKK
+433 NEEINK
-439 LQSEISAAQDE
+439 LQLEISVAQDE

-465 TELPESVDMTN
+465 TELPESVDMKN

-532 TEKEKRVAELNEE
+532 TEKEKRVVELNEE
-545 LKILGQVQADI
+545 LKSLGQVQADI

-577 INPFFQHFQFSFLD
+577 INPFFHHFQFSFLD

-652 RIPVLDRQMII
+652 RIPVLDRQMIV

-668 GDLKVKGI
+668 DDLTAKEL

>member
-13 YKKFQSKSVD
+13 YKKFPSKSVD

-80 TLSID
+80 TLAID

-204 KELNTQKKKVDA
+204 KELNAQKKKVDA
-216 KNTEIAYETNRTVE
+216 KNTEIAYETNRSVE

-248 SKLEEQEGILEDSA
+248 SKLEEQKRILEDSS
-262 KGYDGLTYE
+262 KGYDSLSYE
-271 IRGLKSSRDGL
+271 IRGLKSSRDGM
-282 VSNADKE
+282 VSKANEWLRARQKFISDTVSE
-289 LKDKKA
+289 LRLKKS
-295 AIVNTHY
+295 
-302 DIAKNKIE
+302 E
-310 KESAI
+310 KESSI
-315 RMLGME
+315 RIIGME

-327 KAQQAKA
+327 EAQQAKA

-379 EEQISKLKASFEEK
+379 EEQVSKLKSSFEEK
-393 KKARI
+393 KKSRI
-398 EAQLKAKE
+398 EAQLKVKE

-433 NEEIKK
+433 NEEINK

-450 VAELTKQIEEEQSKF
+450 VDELTKQIEEEQSKF

-508 MQISNVM
+508 IQISNVM

-545 LKILGQVQADI
+545 LKSLGQVQADI

-577 INPFFQHFQFSFLD
+577 INLFFHHFQFSFLD

>member
-13 YKKFQSKSVD
+13 YKKFPSKSVD

-55 GTEPTSIRRKENGVE
+55 GTEPTSIRRKENGLE
-70 VPKVDVVREL
+70 VPKVDVIREL
-80 TLSID
+80 TLAID

-204 KELNTQKKKVDA
+204 KELNAQKKKVDA
-216 KNTEIAYETNRTVE
+216 KNTEIAYETNRSIE

-248 SKLEEQEGILEDSA
+248 SKLEEQEKILEDSA
-262 KGYDGLTYE
+262 KGYDSLTYE

-282 VSNADKE
+282 VSKADNE

-295 AIVNTHY
+295 AIMNVYY
-302 DIAKNKIE
+302 DLAKNKIE

-327 KAQQAKA
+327 AGQQAKA

-342 YPRIKEMEWDDSGL
+342 YPRIKEMEWDDSEL

-365 DSDAICPTCGQELP
+365 DSDTICPTCGQELP
-379 EEQISKLKASFEEK
+379 EEQVSELRASFEEK
-393 KKARI
+393 KKFRI
-398 EAQLKAKE
+398 ENELTKKQNWESAKQNQLKGT
-406 SFESEKQEKLKYVC
+406 C
-420 DLGNTSAAKLKKT
+420 DLGNSAAAKLKKT
-433 NEEIKK
+433 NEEINK
-439 LQSEISAAQDE
+439 LQSEIGAAQDE
-450 VAELTKQIEEEQSKF
+450 VDELTKQIEEEQSKF

-482 VTARIAELEEKLK
+482 VTVRIAELEEKLK
-495 SFDDVPGKKQELR
+495 SFDDVTGKKQELR

-545 LKILGQVQADI
+545 LKSLGQVQADI

-577 INPFFQHFQFSFLD
+577 INPFFHHFQFSFLD

-638 LPIWIDDSESIDKS
+638 MPIWIDDSESIDKS
-652 RIPVLDRQMII
+652 RIPMLDRQMIV

-668 GDLKVKGI
+668 GDLKVI

>member
-13 YKKFQSKSVD
+13 YKKFPSKSVD

-39 TLQDAYLDVL
+39 TLKDAYLDVL

-55 GTEPTSIRRKENGVE
+55 GTEPTSIRRKENGLE

-80 TLSID
+80 TLAID

-204 KELNTQKKKVDA
+204 KELNAQKKKVDA

-241 QELNAEL
+241 QELNADL
-248 SKLEEQEGILEDSA
+248 SKLEEQEQILEDSA
-262 KGYDGLTYE
+262 KGYDSLSYE
-271 IRGLKSSRDGL
+271 IRGLKSSRDGM
-282 VSNADKE
+282 VSKANEWLRARQKFISDTVSE
-289 LKDKKA
+289 LRLKKS
-295 AIVNTHY
+295 
-302 DIAKNKIE
+302 E
-310 KESAI
+310 KESSI
-315 RMLGME
+315 RIIGME

-327 KAQQAKA
+327 EAQQAKA

-379 EEQISKLKASFEEK
+379 EEQVSKLKSSFEEK
-393 KKARI
+393 KKFRI
-398 EAQLKAKE
+398 EAQLKVKE
-406 SFESEKQEKLKYVC
+406 SFESEKQNNLKYVC

-433 NEEIKK
+433 NEEINK
-439 LQSEISAAQDE
+439 LQSEISVAQDE

-482 VTARIAELEEKLK
+482 VTARIAELEDKLK
-495 SFDDVPGKKQELR
+495 SFDDVSGKKQELR

-532 TEKEKRVAELNEE
+532 TEKEKRVSELNEE
-545 LKILGQVQADI
+545 LKSLGQVQADI

-577 INPFFQHFQFSFLD
+577 INPYFKHFQFSFLD
-591 YTIEGNPVE
+591 YTIDGNPVE
-600 TCKMICNGIDY
+600 TCKMICNGVNYFD
-611 NSGLNHSDKILC
+611 GLNYSDKILC
-623 EVDLL
+623 DIDLL
-628 NGLQEMNGLN
+628 RGLQALNGLN
-638 LPIWIDDSESIDKS
+638 LPIFVDNSESVNTTRLPS
-652 RIPVLDRQMII
+652 AEQQMIV

-668 GDLKVKGI
+668 DDLRVKRI

>member
-13 YKKFQSKSVD
+13 YKKFPSKSVD

-55 GTEPTSIRRKENGVE
+55 GTEPTSIRRKEDGVE
-70 VPKVDVVREL
+70 VPKVDVIREL
-80 TLSID
+80 TLAID

-204 KELNTQKKKVDA
+204 KELNAQKKKVDA
-216 KNTEIAYETNRTVE
+216 KNTEIAYETNRSVE
-230 AEDTSSLESKK
+230 AEDTSSLEYKK
-241 QELNAEL
+241 QELNTEL
-248 SKLEEQEGILEDSA
+248 SKLEEQERILEDSA
-262 KGYDGLTYE
+262 KGYDSLSYE

-282 VSNADKE
+282 VSKANEWLRARQKFISDTVSE
-289 LKDKKA
+289 LRLKKS
-295 AIVNTHY
+295 
-302 DIAKNKIE
+302 E
-310 KESAI
+310 KESSI
-315 RMLGME
+315 RIIGME
-321 LDNHIR
+321 LDKHIR
-327 KAQQAKA
+327 EAQQAKA

-365 DSDAICPTCGQELP
+365 DSDTICPTCGQELP
-379 EEQISKLKASFEEK
+379 EEQVSKLKTSFEEK
-393 KKARI
+393 KKVRI
-398 EAQLKAKE
+398 EAQLKVKE

-433 NEEIKK
+433 NEEINK

-450 VAELTKQIEEEQSKF
+450 VTELTKQIEEEQSKF
-465 TELPESVDMTN
+465 VELPESVDMTN

-495 SFDDVPGKKQELR
+495 SFEDVPGKKQELR
-508 MQISNVM
+508 IQISNIM

-532 TEKEKRVAELNEE
+532 VEKEKRIAELNEE
-545 LKILGQVQADI
+545 LRKLGQVQADI

-577 INPFFQHFQFSFLD
+577 INPHFKHFQFSFLD
-591 YTIEGNPVE
+591 YTIDGNPVE

-652 RIPVLDRQMII
+652 RIPMLDRQMIV

-668 GDLKVKGI
+668 GDLMIKEI

>member
-13 YKKFQSKSVD
+13 YKKFPSKSVD

-55 GTEPTSIRRKENGVE
+55 GTEPASIRRKENGVE
-70 VPKVDVVREL
+70 VPKVDVIREL
-80 TLSID
+80 TLVVN

-170 GFDIAQFMEENPQ
+170 GFDIVHFMEENPQ

-204 KELNTQKKKVDA
+204 KELNAQKKKVDA
-216 KNTEIAYETNRTVE
+216 KNTEIAYETNRSVE

-248 SKLEEQEGILEDSA
+248 SKLEEQERILEDSA
-262 KGYDGLTYE
+262 KGYDSLSYE

-282 VSNADKE
+282 VSKANEWLRARQKFISDTVSE
-289 LKDKKA
+289 LMLKKS
-295 AIVNTHY
+295 
-302 DIAKNKIE
+302 E
-310 KESAI
+310 KESSI
-315 RMLGME
+315 RIIGME
-321 LDNHIR
+321 LGNHIR
-327 KAQQAKA
+327 EAQQAKA

-342 YPRIKEMEWDDSGL
+342 YPRIKEMEWDDSEL

-365 DSDAICPTCGQELP
+365 DSDTICPTCGQELP
-379 EEQISKLKASFEEK
+379 EEQVSKLKSSFEEK
-393 KKARI
+393 KKFRI
-398 EAQLKAKE
+398 ENELTKKQNWESAKQNQLKGT
-406 SFESEKQEKLKYVC
+406 C
-420 DLGNTSAAKLKKT
+420 DLGNSASAKLKKT
-433 NEEIKK
+433 NEEISK
-439 LQSEISAAQDE
+439 LQSEIGVAQDE

-465 TELPESVDMTN
+465 VELPESVDMTN

-508 MQISNVM
+508 VQISNV
-515 KQISNVDADI
+515 KEQISDMNADI

-545 LKILGQVQADI
+545 LKSLGQVQADI

-577 INPFFQHFQFSFLD
+577 INPFFHHFQFSFLD

-638 LPIWIDDSESIDKS
+638 LPLWIDDSESIDKS
-652 RIPVLDRQMII
+652 RIPMLDRQMIV
-663 LRVTD
+663 LRVTA
-668 GDLKVKGI
+668 GDLKVI

>member
-13 YKKFQSKSVD
+13 YKKFPSKSVD

-39 TLQDAYLDVL
+39 TLQDAYLDIL

-80 TLSID
+80 TLAID

-204 KELNTQKKKVDA
+204 KELNAQKKKVDA
-216 KNTEIAYETNRTVE
+216 KNTEIAYETNRSVE
-230 AEDTSSLESKK
+230 AEDTSSLEFKK

-248 SKLEEQEGILEDSA
+248 SRLEEQEQILEDSA
-262 KGYDGLTYE
+262 KGYDSLSYE

-282 VSNADKE
+282 VSKANEWLRARQKFISDTVSE
-289 LKDKKA
+289 LRLKKS
-295 AIVNTHY
+295 
-302 DIAKNKIE
+302 E
-310 KESAI
+310 KESSI
-315 RMLGME
+315 RIIGME

-327 KAQQAKA
+327 EAQQAKA

-342 YPRIKEMEWDDSGL
+342 YPRIKEMEWDDSEL

-365 DSDAICPTCGQELP
+365 DSDTICPTCGQELP
-379 EEQISKLKASFEEK
+379 EEQVAELKASFEEK

-398 EAQLKAKE
+398 EAQLKVKE

-433 NEEIKK
+433 NEEINK
-439 LQSEISAAQDE
+439 LQLEISVAQDE

-476 DEEYLA
+476 DEEYLS

-545 LKILGQVQADI
+545 LRNLGQVQADI
-556 EKNIDTVLNF
+556 EQQIDTVLNF

-577 INPFFQHFQFSFLD
+577 INPYFKHFQFSFLD

-638 LPIWIDDSESIDKS
+638 LPLWIDDSESIDKS
-652 RIPVLDRQMII
+652 RIPVLDRQMIV

-668 GDLKVKGI
+668 GDLEVKEI

>member
-8 ISLEN
+8 IYLEN
-13 YKKFQSKSVD
+13 YKKFPSKSVD

-115 SYEIDGFPAKSKDY
+115 SYEIDGFSAKSKDY

-204 KELNTQKKKVDA
+204 KELNAQKKKVDA
-216 KNTEIAYETNRTVE
+216 KNTEIAYETNRSVE

-241 QELNAEL
+241 QELNVEI
-248 SKLEEQEGILEDSA
+248 SKLEEQEQILEDSA
-262 KGYDGLTYE
+262 KGYDSLSYE
-271 IRGLKSSRDGL
+271 IQGLKSSRDGL
-282 VSNADKE
+282 VSKANEWLRARQKFISDTVSE
-289 LKDKKA
+289 LKLKKS
-295 AIVNTHY
+295 
-302 DIAKNKIE
+302 E
-310 KESAI
+310 KESSI
-315 RMLGME
+315 RIIGME

-327 KAQQAKA
+327 EAQQAKA

-365 DSDAICPTCGQELP
+365 DSETICPTCGQELP
-379 EEQISKLKASFEEK
+379 EEQISELKASFEEK
-393 KKARI
+393 KKFRI
-398 EAQLKAKE
+398 EAQLKVKE
-406 SFESEKQEKLKYVC
+406 SFESEKQNNLKYVC

-433 NEEIKK
+433 NEEINK
-439 LQSEISAAQDE
+439 LQSEISVAQDE

-482 VTARIAELEEKLK
+482 VTARIAELEDKLK
-495 SFDDVPGKKQELR
+495 SFDDVSGKKQELR

-532 TEKEKRVAELNEE
+532 TEKEKRVSELNEE
-545 LKILGQVQADI
+545 LKSLGQVQADI

-577 INPFFQHFQFSFLD
+577 INPYFKHFQFSFLD
-591 YTIEGNPVE
+591 YTIDGNPVE
-600 TCKMICNGIDY
+600 TCKMICNGVNYFD
-611 NSGLNHSDKILC
+611 GLNYSDKILC
-623 EVDLL
+623 DIDLL
-628 NGLQEMNGLN
+628 RGLQDLNGLN
-638 LPIWIDDSESIDKS
+638 LPIFVDNSESVNTTRLPS
-652 RIPVLDRQMII
+652 VEQQMIV

-668 GDLKVKGI
+668 DDLRVKRI

>member
-13 YKKFQSKSVD
+13 YKKFPSKSVD

-33 NREGKS
+33 NREGKT
-39 TLQDAYLDVL
+39 TLQDAYLDIL

-80 TLSID
+80 TLAID

-204 KELNTQKKKVDA
+204 KELNAQKKKVDA
-216 KNTEIAYETNRTVE
+216 KNTEIAYETNRSVE

-248 SKLEEQEGILEDSA
+248 SKLEEQEQILEDSA
-262 KGYDGLTYE
+262 KGYDSLSYE

-282 VSNADKE
+282 VSKADKE
-289 LKDKKA
+289 LKDKKE
-295 AIVNTHY
+295 AIMKVYY
-302 DIAKNKIE
+302 DLAKNKIE

-315 RMLGME
+315 RMLGMK
-321 LDNHIR
+321 LDRHIR
-327 KAQQAKA
+327 AGQQAKA

-342 YPRIKEMEWDDSGL
+342 YPRIKEMEWDDSEL
-356 KAIEAETFN
+356 KAIESETFN
-365 DSDAICPTCGQELP
+365 DSDTICHTCGQELP
-379 EEQISKLKASFEEK
+379 EEQVAELRASFEEK

-398 EAQLKAKE
+398 EAQLKGKE
-406 SFESEKQEKLKYVC
+406 FFESEKQNNLKYVC

-433 NEEIKK
+433 NEKINK
-439 LQSEISAAQDE
+439 LQSEIGVAQDE
-450 VAELTKQIEEEQSKF
+450 VAELTKKIKEEQSKF
-465 TELPESVDMTN
+465 TELPESVDMSN

-508 MQISNVM
+508 IQISNVM

-532 TEKEKRVAELNEE
+532 VEKEKRVAELNEE
-545 LKILGQVQADI
+545 LKSLGQVQVDI

-566 SIQKNKALAEK
+566 SIQKNKALADK
-577 INPFFQHFQFSFLD
+577 INPFFHHFQFSFLD

-652 RIPVLDRQMII
+652 RIPVLDRQMIV

-668 GDLKVKGI
+668 DDLTAKEL

>member
-8 ISLEN
+8 IYLEN
-13 YKKFQSKSVD
+13 YKKFPSKSVD

-39 TLQDAYLDVL
+39 TLKDAYLDVL
-49 TGKMAN
+49 TGKMEN
-55 GTEPTSIRRKENGVE
+55 GTEPTSIRRKENGLE

-80 TLSID
+80 TLAID

-147 PKPFLDTLQKSTAE
+147 PKPFLNTLQKSTAE

-204 KELNTQKKKVDA
+204 KELNAQKKKVDA

-241 QELNAEL
+241 QELNADL
-248 SKLEEQEGILEDSA
+248 SKLEEQEQILEDSA
-262 KGYDGLTYE
+262 KGYDSLSYE

-282 VSNADKE
+282 VSKANEWLRARQKFISDTVSE
-289 LKDKKA
+289 LMLKKS
-295 AIVNTHY
+295 
-302 DIAKNKIE
+302 E
-310 KESAI
+310 KESSI
-315 RMLGME
+315 RIIGME
-321 LDNHIR
+321 LGNHIR
-327 KAQQAKA
+327 EAQQAKA

-342 YPRIKEMEWDDSGL
+342 YPRIKEMELDDSEL

-365 DSDAICPTCGQELP
+365 DSDTICSTCGQELP
-379 EEQISKLKASFEEK
+379 EEQISELRASFEEK

-398 EAQLKAKE
+398 EAQLKIKE

-433 NEEIKK
+433 NEEINK
-439 LQSEISAAQDE
+439 LQSEISEAQDE

-545 LKILGQVQADI
+545 LKSLGQVQADI

-566 SIQKNKALAEK
+566 SIQKNKALEEK
-577 INPFFQHFQFSFLD
+577 INPYFKHFQFSFLD
-591 YTIEGNPVE
+591 HTIDGNPVE
-600 TCKMICNGIDY
+600 TCKMICNGVNYFD
-611 NSGLNHSDKILC
+611 GLNYSDKILC
-623 EVDLL
+623 DIDLL
-628 NGLQEMNGLN
+628 RGLQTLNDLN
-638 LPIWIDDSESIDKS
+638 LPIFVDNSESVNAT
-652 RIPVLDRQMII
+652 RLPRVEQQMIV

-668 GDLKVKGI
+668 DDLRVKRI